1 MIETNTEPPE
11 KPPTVMELRFLD
23 EYVANGENGAAAYQL
38 LHPSANSL
46 TARTNA
52 SKTLARTNINQHL
65 KTAREAF
72 RVANRPAYH
81 RVLAEWGKIA
91 YSDIGQILDFSKTP
105 PTLRKNI
112 PPSVRQAIQR
122 IVITPIPA
130 PPPKK
135 GKRKGTPQFK
145 IDVTMYDKRGALDKA
160 SQHLGI
166 YEPMPPMERL
176 LSGLPE
182 DVANGIREYLRD
194 CLLQRGLDPSVLPA
208 RSDTVSVGGDAGE
221 SDPDADRHVS
231 GAGDD
236 ARPVASKIPPE
247 LYEEA
252 DGPRVSSGG
261 EDFGGGGE
269 DIEPLFE

>member
-1 MIETNTEPPE
+1 MIETNTEPTE
-11 KPPTVMELRFLD
+11 KPLTAMELRFLD

-38 LHPSANSL
+38 LHPMANSL

-52 SKTLARTNINQHL
+52 SKILARTNINQHL
-65 KTAREAF
+65 QSAREAF
-72 RVANRPAYH
+72 RQANRPAYH

-122 IVITPIPA
+122 ITITPIPA
-130 PPPKK
+130 PEPKK
-135 GKRKGTPQFK
+135 GKRKAKPKFK

-176 LSGLPE
+176 LSNLPE
-182 DVANGIREYLRD
+182 QLADFIREYLRAY
-194 CLLQRGLDPSVLPA
+194 LVSQGRDPSLVPT
-208 RSDTVSVGGDAGE
+208 RVVEDTDEAGDPHSAEEVSVGGND
-221 SDPDADRHVS
+221 S
-231 GAGDD
+231 
-236 ARPVASKIPPE
+236 RPVASKIPPE
-247 LYEEA
+247 LYEMSDE
-252 DGPRVSSGG
+252 PRAWPGG
-261 EDFGGGGE
+261 EEFGGSGE
-269 DIEPLFE
+269 DVAPLFE